1 MKNLLTTHKIKIG
14 YVLIAMGIL
23 LNPWSLGVLLSDD
36 GRVNES
42 VSLAAIIA
50 AQVFCIGFGLELL
63 KPWFPLLDRGAN
75 WPLNALFILVIVAS
89 LVGVT
94 CWGIDEYN
102 RGHSHTVLALSELEK
117 ISPKE
122 VQWTEDFYRRSL
134 EAALKNNWFDYEHTI
149 ENTGFQVDRVNR
161 THYPNLEYMFDGVIL
176 DPERPEWLVY
186 HDTPRGKMLM
196 ALMFFTNELE
206 EVGPTPGGPLA
217 LWHYHP
223 YQKIRCA
230 VKELWTIGDA
240 NDAGECDE
248 GEPVTRTPE
257 MLHVWFIEH
266 PLGRFTEMKIVGEY
280 DREPAFD
287 IRLIHPTLVHFAIG
301 LFVIAVIFDVLGKL
315 LGSPGF
321 HNAAWLNLVGACVA
335 VVLTV
340 AFGMVAELK
349 LKPSLIAHTTLDTHK
364 ILAFTTLFL
373 TLVLALWRIGLRGQ
387 FPRKGA
393 LLYLLLSG
401 TGVASIAATGYYG
414 GEMVYRHG
422 AAVKIIDE
430 FARERYWKQVEHI
443 YAPAAASYSEDT
455 MHNLPVYP

>member
-1 MKNLLTTHKIKIG
+1 MIELLTTHKYKLG
-14 YVLIAMGIL
+14 WLLIIFGL
-23 LNPWSLGVLLSDD
+23 SFNPWLIGALLSDD

-42 VSLAAIIA
+42 ISLAVIIA
-50 AQVFCIGFGLELL
+50 TQFFALSFGLELIRAWL
-63 KPWFPLLDRGAN
+63 PLIDRN
-75 WPLNALFILVIVAS
+75 DRWPLNALIVLLFVA
-89 LVGVT
+89 GVAGISS
-94 CWGIDEYN
+94 WGIDEYN

-117 ISPKE
+117 ITDKE
-122 VQWTEDFYRRSL
+122 VQWTEDFYARSL
-134 EAALKNNWFDYEHTI
+134 QAALKNNWFDYEHTI
-149 ENTGFQVDRVNR
+149 ANTGFQVDRVNR
-161 THYPNLEYMFDGVIL
+161 THFPNLEYMFDGIIL

-186 HDTPRGKMLM
+186 HDTPQGKMLM

-230 VKELWTIGDA
+230 VNELWTIGSADDKGQCA
-240 NDAGECDE
+240 E

-266 PLGRFTEMKIVGEY
+266 PLGRFTEMKIVGEHGR
-280 DREPAFD
+280 DPAFD
-287 IRLIHPTLVHFAIG
+287 VRLIHPTVVHFAIG
-301 LFVIAVIFDVLGKL
+301 LFIISVAFDLLGKVL
-315 LGSPGF
+315 KRASF
-321 HNAAWLNLVGACVA
+321 HSAGYLNLLVGFTAI
-335 VVLTV
+335 VLAV

-364 ILAFTTLFL
+364 LLAFVT
-373 TLVLALWRIGLRGQ
+373 LALVFVLVVWRVGLRGR
-387 FPRKGA
+387 FPARGA

-401 TGVASIAATGYYG
+401 VGVGLISGAGYFG

-422 AAVKIIDE
+422 AAVRIVDE

-443 YAPAAASYSEDT
+443 YLPAAANYSSDT
-455 MHNLPVYP
+455 MRNMPVLP